1 MFSGGVITS
10 VLGGVITEAT
20 VDKLS
25 ALGVL
30 MKLIFSLHDIMFMYN
45 QIHITTSRKAYF
57 YLVFK
62 LKYCFKKKSGV

>member
-1 MFSGGVITS
+1 MFSGGVVTS

-30 MKLIFSLHDIMFMYN
+30 MKLIFSLHDIMF
-45 QIHITTSRKAYF
+45 
-57 YLVFK
+57 
-62 LKYCFKKKSGV
+62 